1 MVPWVLWV
9 LSALGRSVLN
19 RRRPPVQTQKA
30 DLAVRRDHNALCAA
44 DLDHLPVHARPCR
57 LDETTQQVYSQPAA
71 GRAGLHPICCML
83 RCTLQQT
90 RQPARPTVTADR
102 SCCERS
108 QPRRNKPKPLRARV
122 RANMRRPTTLMRA
135 ANAHVHCRMR
145 CGKHS
150 TARTSTL
157 VAEPSSSGVG
167 PPMRARAVAPVALQS
182 LHVATRTLKHARC
195 NTCNTHQVACNTQ
208 HRNRQD
214 KRGSKPC
221 RQCPSLMERQAMRAV
236 TCCAQHTT
244 RNAQHARCSTVWHTG
259 GCRTWTAVAQPSAPH
274 AL

>member
-19 RRRPPVQTQKA
+19 RRRPPAQTQKA

-57 LDETTQQVYSQPAA
+57 LDETAQQLYSQPAA
-71 GRAGLHPICCML
+71 GRAGLHSILLHATMHVAADKTTRATNCNNRSIPL
-83 RCTLQQT
+83 RTEPTPPQQT
-90 RQPARPTVTADR
+90 KAPARARACQHEKTDHTD
-102 SCCERS
+102 
-108 QPRRNKPKPLRARV
+108 ARV
-122 RANMRRPTTLMRA
+122 ANT
-135 ANAHVHCRMR
+135 HVHCCVC

-182 LHVATRTLKHARC
+182 LHVAW
-195 NTCNTHQVACNTQ
+195 NTHVETCTLQ
-208 HRNRQD
+208 H
-214 KRGSKPC
+214 
-221 RQCPSLMERQAMRAV
+221 M
-236 TCCAQHTT
+236 
-244 RNAQHARCSTVWHTG
+244 QHAPRRMQHATPQSTG
-259 GCRTWTAVAQPSAPH
+259 QARQ
-274 AL
+274 